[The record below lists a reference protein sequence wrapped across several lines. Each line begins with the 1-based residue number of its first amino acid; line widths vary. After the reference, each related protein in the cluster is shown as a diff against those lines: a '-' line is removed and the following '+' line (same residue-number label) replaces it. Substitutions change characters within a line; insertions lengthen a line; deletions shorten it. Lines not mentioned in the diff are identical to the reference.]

1 MNIDAR
7 NSIAGSTLVA
17 GDAYRNPDAIG
28 HRLEEIDCRLLSVAE
43 RLERIQ
49 SQVFGGNVSLSSD
62 SVQAIPCSHVDKLN
76 SIYGVI
82 VRLEDVSMSLA
93 DGI

>member
-1 MNIDAR
+1 MNIDTR
-7 NSIAGSTLVA
+7 NSIAGSTLGA
-17 GDAYRNPDAIG
+17 ANAHRNPDAIG

-49 SQVFGGNVSLSSD
+49 NQVFGSVPTPSPD

-82 VRLEDVSMSLA
+82 VRLENVSMSLA